1 MTVPK
6 TVPVDEL
13 KAALRREVMA
23 RRRAVHAAR
32 GNEAAFALA
41 VRICKELTPKGN
53 KIAGYWPLGDEI
65 DCRPALTAL
74 DTAGAEVALPVVAGQ
89 GQVLIFR
96 SWSPGDT
103 LDPGP
108 FGTAH
113 PGTRAAI
120 IAPLVLLLPLI
131 AFDARG
137 HRLGYG
143 AGYYD
148 RTIAALRRERSILT
162 VGIAY
167 DAQEVDA
174 VPNNVHDQCM
184 DAVITEARSLCF
196 NEAFKCQGS
205 LV

>member
-6 TVPVDEL
+6 AAPYPEL
-13 KAALRREVMA
+13 KAVMRRDVLA

-41 VRICKELTPKGN
+41 VRVCQEVTARGN
-53 KIAGYWPLGDEI
+53 KIAGYWPIGDEI
-65 DCRPALTAL
+65 DCRPALSAL
-74 DTAGAEVALPVVAGQ
+74 KTAGAEVALPVVAGQ
-89 GQVLIFR
+89 GQVLLFR

-103 LDPGP
+103 LEPGP

-113 PGTRAAI
+113 PATRAAI
-120 IAPLVLLLPLI
+120 VAPAVLLLPLI
-131 AFDARG
+131 AFDATG

-148 RTIAALRRERSILT
+148 RTVAALRRERGVLT

-167 DAQEVDA
+167 DEQEVGAIPAD
-174 VPNNVHDQCM
+174 VHDQRM
-184 DAVITEARSLCF
+184 DAVITDRRTLCF
-196 NEAFKCQGS
+196 NDALRPQGS
-205 LV
+205 